1 METLDVNEIINLLF
15 VLSIAASVAG
25 FMAGLL
31 GVGGGIII
39 VPALYYAFTVL
50 DFDIATRMH
59 LSVGTSL
66 AIIIPTSIIS
76 TKTHMEYDA
85 VDFKLVKSFGIF
97 ILLGVIAG
105 TFLAVNLKTPAFI
118 LFFSIM
124 AFIVGLF
131 FIFFRE
137 QLLKNPK
144 MISDS
149 VKNISGV
156 IIGFISVLL
165 GIGGGSTYLA
175 LLLIWEIPYYIF
187 PIIALTCNIIVVSG
201 NSFNYIKAGNLNLK
215 LLIPYLLG
223 SVPFAFIGGSLNIEK
238 NLFEFLLFGVLS
250 IAGFLLLIK
259 SKSFDDKH
267 NIYKKISLFF
277 SIFIGSIIGFVSGI
291 VGIGGGIFL
300 SPVLFLLKAGKPKHI
315 ATVASLFILINSIS
329 GIMGQ
334 LTKNLVLNEIVNY
347 WPLLLCVLFGGQ
359 LGNIINIK
367 VFSNRVLALV
377 TGILV
382 IFVSIRLGFKI
393 FS

>member
-1 METLDVNEIINLLF
+1 METLDINEIINLLF

-85 VDFKLVKSFGIF
+85 VDFKLIKSFGIF

-149 VKNISGV
+149 AKNISGI

-165 GIGGGSTYLA
+165 GIGGGSLM
-175 LLLIWEIPYYIF
+175 
-187 PIIALTCNIIVVSG
+187 
-201 NSFNYIKAGNLNLK
+201 
-215 LLIPYLLG
+215 
-223 SVPFAFIGGSLNIEK
+223 VPFMRTFGYDIRRSIGTAA
-238 NLFEFLLFGVLS
+238 GV
-250 IAGFLLLIK
+250 GFLIAVFGTITMITGGK
-259 SKSFDDKH
+259 IID
-267 NIYKKISLFF
+267 NISTPYSVGYVNL
-277 SIFIGSIIGFVSGI
+277 IGFLVFVPVTMI
-291 VGIGGGIFL
+291 MARVGAKAVYKIDKNILSKIFGIFL
-300 SPVLFLLKAGKPKHI
+300 
-315 ATVASLFILINSIS
+315 
-329 GIMGQ
+329 
-334 LTKNLVLNEIVNY
+334 
-347 WPLLLCVLFGGQ
+347 
-359 LGNIINIK
+359 II
-367 VFSNRVLALV
+367 
-377 TGILV
+377 
-382 IFVSIRLGFKI
+382 VSIRSFFEYLSI
-393 FS
+393 T